1 MSIKTT
7 SGIHAGRPNRLLGL
21 LDRLAPHWVMAPNL
35 GLVRRTVLNL
45 ETSEI
50 SASDLSKIK
59 RGRQVDLLLG
69 PGACLVKTVEA
80 PKSAVRQIASVVDV
94 FLRQNLPGQGKGLV
108 WRIGALKIDGDK
120 VRVNAHVCKDS
131 TLRKLQADVEGRGA
145 RLRLVGL
152 AHDAGSAPFM
162 DHRRALNRGGRLWG
176 WLAGLLFLGAIAAQ
190 GWTLQ
195 NRVVQAERQAT
206 ELRSSRDALSTE
218 VLAMAE
224 TVRAAETS
232 RGSGE
237 ADILALIAG
246 TGRTQLL
253 ERLTALI
260 DSEFWLTEMTVRAHE
275 IRLAGNATGDV
286 VDLVAKLQAAPWVQ
300 RATLDGPVTRDPFE
314 GTTRFDLVIVTRE
327 MREETSE

>member
-7 SGIHAGRPNRLLGL
+7 AGMQAGRPNRLFGL
-21 LDRLAPHWVMAPNL
+21 LDWMAPHWVTAPNL
-35 GLVRRTVLNL
+35 GLVRRTVLTL
-45 ETSEI
+45 ENPEI
-50 SASDLSKIK
+50 SASDLAKIK
-59 RGRQVDLLLG
+59 RGRHVDILLG

-80 PKSAVRQIASVVDV
+80 PKSGVRQIGSVVDV

-108 WRIGALKIDGDK
+108 WRMGAPKIDGDK
-120 VRVNAHVCKDS
+120 VRVKAHVCKDS
-131 TLRKLQADVEGRGA
+131 TLRKLQTDVEGRGA

-152 AHDAGSAPFM
+152 AHDSGSAPFI

-176 WLAGLLFLGAIAAQ
+176 WLAGLLFLGAVVAH

-195 NRVVQAERQAT
+195 NRVVQAEGQAT
-206 ELRSSRDALSTE
+206 ELRASRDALSAE
-218 VLAMAE
+218 VLTIAE

-237 ADILALIAG
+237 ADIFALIEG

-253 ERLTALI
+253 QRLTSLI
-260 DSEFWLTEMTVRAHE
+260 NSEFWLTEMTVRAHE

-314 GTTRFDLVIVTRE
+314 GTTRFDLVVVTRA
-327 MREETSE
+327 MREETTE